1 MVQVDSLR
9 VDATASIDRAW
20 DFHRTLDARAK
31 AEARLLERHNA
42 NLVAGDIPPLAFAA
56 AAEAGVATAD
66 GRRVRLVSPRRRWP
80 ARGATLAPHTPAET
94 RRALGLPA
102 DRPLVLVSFG
112 RYGLGAVDWAT
123 ATQQADLAS
132 S

>member
-1 MVQVDSLR
+1 MAGGFASFPRVVDGP
-9 VDATASIDRAW
+9 
-20 DFHRTLDARAK
+20 
-31 AEARLLERHNA
+31 
-42 NLVAGDIPPLAFAA
+42 LVARHS
-56 AAEAGVATAD
+56 
-66 GRRVRLVSPRRRWP
+66 RR
-80 ARGATLAPHTPAET
+80 TPAET